1 LERQRYEGK
10 LCCEETGT
18 ELAANSNKHILHL
31 NIYSI
36 YCTIHLFYFKKG
48 LFMIIVY
55 FVNLI
60 YIDEKQIYNSKLSIY
75 INANPFFI
83 YK

>member
-1 LERQRYEGK
+1 
-10 LCCEETGT
+10 
-18 ELAANSNKHILHL
+18 
-31 NIYSI
+31 
-36 YCTIHLFYFKKG
+36 
-48 LFMIIVY
+48 MIIVY